1 MQELSIYAPA
11 LPEIALAL
19 GAMAILMLGVFKK
32 ESAPGADYVSG
43 WLAVIVL
50 VAAAGLVVYRGD
62 AREVLFEGAFISD
75 AFSRF
80 AKLLVLAGAAL
91 VLVMSFD
98 SLARAKL
105 LTAEFCVLTLLA
117 VTGMLLMVSAGN
129 LIALFLGIELQS
141 LALYV
146 IAAIDRNQVRSSEA
160 GLKYFV
166 LGSLSSGMLL
176 YGASLIYGFTGS
188 IDLAVI
194 ATVAQGPTG
203 AQNIG
208 LIVGLVF
215 LLVGLAFKVGAVPF
229 HMWTPDVYEGAPTPV
244 TAFFA
249 AAPKLAAMALLV
261 RTLLQGFPGIAV
273 QWQQIIVFLS
283 IASMLLGAFAAIG
296 QRNIKRLMAYS
307 SIGHIGYALIGLAAY
322 SEIRH
327 AVGARL
333 PRHLPR
339 HDRRHLRLHPVDAH
353 GRGAGGRYR
362 CAIRPRPDQPA
373 DGFRAGDAAV
383 LHGRHPP
390 ARRLLCQAVRVRR
403 GDQSQPRH
411 AGRHRRAGERRRRL
425 LLPAAHQDHVLRRRQ
440 GGIPP
445 RRARGRLR
453 HDAVR
458 RLRAALRAGAG
469 ASRQCGADGG
479 ARAARRYHRCHP
491 MTQSPAGLPEGCQLV
506 DLVEVDGTSA
516 EAMRRVLAGERG
528 PMWIMAQ
535 RQTSGRGRSGRAW
548 SSQPGNLFASFIAAL
563 DCPPAKAGQLSL
575 VAGVAVIDAIRR
587 AGDVPGLRLKWPN
600 DILVG
605 TAKTGGIL
613 VESTSRPPQPGPIAV
628 IGVGLNL
635 VSAPDDLGRAA
646 TFLANHALALSP
658 REALCF
664 LAQTMS
670 DWIGIWNNGEGFAP
684 VREAWLARAGSLGE
698 VLTVNAA
705 GGPVTGSFAG
715 IDDSGALLIDDADGR
730 QLSFTFGDVSL
741 AAKDTGA

>member
-1 MQELSIYAPA
+1 
-11 LPEIALAL
+11 
-19 GAMAILMLGVFKK
+19 MLV
-32 ESAPGADYVSG
+32 V
-43 WLAVIVL
+43 
-50 VAAAGLVVYRGD
+50 AAGLVVYRGD

-80 AKLLVLAGAAL
+80 SKLLVLAGAAL

-129 LIALFLGIELQS
+129 LIALFLGLELQS

-146 IAAIDRNQVRSSEA
+146 IAAIDRDQVRSSEA

-194 ATVAQGPTG
+194 ATVAQGQTA

-261 RTLLQGFPGIAV
+261 RTLLQGFPGIAA

-307 SIGHIGYALIGLAAY
+307 SIGHIGYALIGLAAN
-322 SEIRH
+322 SEAGTQSVLVYLAIYLAMTVGTFACILSMRT
-327 AVGARL
+327 AEGPVEDIDALSGLAKTNLSMAFVLAMLLFSMAGIPPLAGFFAKLYVFGAAIKANLVTLAVIGVLASVVGAYYY
-333 PRHLPR
+333 
-339 HDRRHLRLHPVDAH
+339 LR
-353 GRGAGGRYR
+353 
-362 CAIRPRPDQPA
+362 
-373 DGFRAGDAAV
+373 
-383 LHGRHPP
+383 
-390 ARRLLCQAVRVRR
+390 AR
-403 GDQSQPRH
+403 
-411 AGRHRRAGERRRRL
+411 
-425 LLPAAHQDHVLRRRQ
+425 QDHVLRRRQ
-440 GGIPP
+440 GGVPA
-445 RRARGRLR
+445 RRSRRRLR
-453 HDAVR
+453 HGAVG
-458 RLRAALRAGAG
+458 RLRAAVRAGAG
-469 ASRQCGADGG
+469 AARQCGADRG
-479 ARAARRYHRCHP
+479 ARAARRYHRCRP
-491 MTQSPAGLPEGCQLV
+491 MTAAPAGLPEGCKLL
-506 DLVEVDGTSA
+506 DLDEVDGDQ
-516 EAMRRVLAGERG
+516 RRGDAPRAGRRARPACG
-528 PMWIMAQ
+528 SSPQ
-535 RQTSGRGRSGRAW
+535 RQTAGRGRSGRAW
-548 SSQPGNLFASFIAAL
+548 SSQPGNLFASFIDRARL
-563 DCPPAKAGQLSL
+563 PAGQGRAA
-575 VAGVAVIDAIRR
+575 VARRRRRRHRCHPAAREAFPVCASNGRTTFSSARRRR
-587 AGDVPGLRLKWPN
+587 AASSLKAPR
-600 DILVG
+600 G
-605 TAKTGGIL
+605 RR
-613 VESTSRPPQPGPIAV
+613 SRAPIAV

-646 TFLANHALALSP
+646 TFLANHGLALSP

-684 VREAWLARAGSLGE
+684 VREAWLGTRRPPRRGADRQRRGRSRHRQRSPASTTAARCSS
-698 VLTVNAA
+698 TTPTAA
-705 GGPVTGSFAG
+705 SSASPSATLRSPRKIPAHEP
-715 IDDSGALLIDDADGR
+715 
-730 QLSFTFGDVSL
+730 
-741 AAKDTGA
+741 AAAECRPRSPAATNSCSWRSAASARSA